1 MKYAAIFIEI
11 IVLLFMILFLYTGIS
26 KIMDYAVFKEQLAAN
41 PVLTPA
47 AAIIARLLPVTEFL
61 LVIMLIVPKW
71 RLKGLYLSTG
81 LMLAFTI
88 YIIALM
94 LFADHLPCSCGGVLA
109 QLSWGEHIVFNSVF
123 IVLGVL
129 GIVLLKKLNRG
140 IEKSWP
146 AMDQATSG
154 KA

>member
-1 MKYAAIFIEI
+1 MKYAAVFIEI

-26 KIMDYAVFKEQLAAN
+26 KILDYAVFKEQLAEN
-41 PVLTPA
+41 PVLAPVAT
-47 AAIIARLLPVTEFL
+47 IIARSLPVTEFL

-109 QLSWGEHIVFNSVF
+109 ELSWGEHIVFNSAF

-140 IEKSWP
+140 ADKSWP
-146 AMDQATSG
+146 VIGQQANPE
-154 KA
+154 A